1 MGFHHL
7 LHDKKY
13 VQTYGWGKIVSYLKK
28 QMDQWSIQKLS
39 ENGYRD
45 FKIAYMPVI
54 MNIAPEGTNNNDL
67 AAHARVTKQAMS
79 KVVKELQAKGYVSA
93 KVDHNDK
100 RSTIFILTGRGK
112 DFVKCA
118 RESVN
123 GLMNDYR
130 KEFGKKNFE
139 DLLDRLVEVIAYNEK
154 RLND

>member
-39 ENGYRD
+39 ENGYKD
-45 FKIAYMPVI
+45 FKTAYMPVI

-79 KVVKELQAKGYVSA
+79 KVVKELQSKGYVSA
-93 KVDHNDK
+93 KVDPNDK

-118 RESVN
+118 RASVS
-123 GLMNDYR
+123 GLMDDYR

-139 DLLDRLVEVIAYNEK
+139 ELLDQLVKVIEYNEK
-154 RLND
+154 KLND